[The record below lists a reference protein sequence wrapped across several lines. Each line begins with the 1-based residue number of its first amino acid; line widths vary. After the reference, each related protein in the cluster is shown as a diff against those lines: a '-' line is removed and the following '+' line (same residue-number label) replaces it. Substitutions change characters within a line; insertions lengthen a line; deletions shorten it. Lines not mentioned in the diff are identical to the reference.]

1 MKKAT
6 PRRYK
11 YNSEKNI
18 RITNVSVAI
27 PFSIDIMSESLLLE
41 NEHHNRIYG
50 GSPLNPQYKGMII
63 FDLLQA
69 IISIFSCLLSYID
82 IVSENMAAF

>member
-18 RITNVSVAI
+18 RITNVSVATI
-27 PFSIDIMSESLLLE
+27 
-41 NEHHNRIYG
+41 
-50 GSPLNPQYKGMII
+50 QGMII
-63 FDLLQA
+63 FDLLQV
-69 IISIFSCLLSYID
+69 IVSIFSCLLSYID
-82 IVSENMAAF
+82 VVLESSVAF

>member
-18 RITNVSVAI
+18 RVTNVSVATI
-27 PFSIDIMSESLLLE
+27 
-41 NEHHNRIYG
+41 
-50 GSPLNPQYKGMII
+50 QGMII
-63 FDLLQA
+63 FDLLQV
-69 IISIFSCLLSYID
+69 IVSIFSCLLSYID
-82 IVSENMAAF
+82 VVLESSVAF

>member
-1 MKKAT
+1 MGVASAIMKKAT

-18 RITNVSVAI
+18 RV
-27 PFSIDIMSESLLLE
+27 
-41 NEHHNRIYG
+41 
-50 GSPLNPQYKGMII
+50 I

-69 IISIFSCLLSYID
+69 ITSIFSCLFAYVG
-82 IVSENMAAF
+82 IVPESLIAF

>member
-1 MKKAT
+1 MGVASAIMKKAT

-18 RITNVSVAI
+18 RV
-27 PFSIDIMSESLLLE
+27 
-41 NEHHNRIYG
+41 
-50 GSPLNPQYKGMII
+50 I

-69 IISIFSCLLSYID
+69 IISIFSCLFTYIG
-82 IVSENMAAF
+82 IVQDGLITF

>member
-1 MKKAT
+1 MGVASAIMKKAT

-18 RITNVSVAI
+18 RVTNVSVATI
-27 PFSIDIMSESLLLE
+27 
-41 NEHHNRIYG
+41 
-50 GSPLNPQYKGMII
+50 QGMII

>member
-1 MKKAT
+1 MLQSSWFNG
-6 PRRYK
+6 YK
-11 YNSEKNI
+11 PGSQ
-18 RITNVSVAI
+18 
-27 PFSIDIMSESLLLE
+27 LL
-41 NEHHNRIYG
+41 NHVGFYPQHHNRIYG

>member
-1 MKKAT
+1 MGVASAIMKKAT

-18 RITNVSVAI
+18 RVTNVSVAI

-41 NEHHNRIYG
+41 NEHFN
-50 GSPLNPQYKGMII
+50 LNII
-63 FDLLQA
+63 IGF
-69 IISIFSCLLSYID
+69 
-82 IVSENMAAF
+82 MAALRSILNTKV

>member
-18 RITNVSVAI
+18 RVTNVSVATI
-27 PFSIDIMSESLLLE
+27 
-41 NEHHNRIYG
+41 
-50 GSPLNPQYKGMII
+50 QGMII

-69 IISIFSCLLSYID
+69 IASIFSCLFAYIGVVPDSLVAFNISFVTD
-82 IVSENMAAF
+82 IIEKNADRGYVD

>member
-1 MKKAT
+1 MGVASAIMKKAT

-27 PFSIDIMSESLLLE
+27 FM
-41 NEHHNRIYG
+41 
-50 GSPLNPQYKGMII
+50 
-63 FDLLQA
+63 
-69 IISIFSCLLSYID
+69 
-82 IVSENMAAF
+82 V

>member
-18 RITNVSVAI
+18 RVTNMSVATI
-27 PFSIDIMSESLLLE
+27 
-41 NEHHNRIYG
+41 
-50 GSPLNPQYKGMII
+50 QGMII
-63 FDLLQA
+63 FDLLQV
-69 IISIFSCLLSYID
+69 IVSIFSCLLSYID
-82 IVSENMAAF
+82 VVLESSVAF

>member
-1 MKKAT
+1 MGVASAIMKKAT

-18 RITNVSVAI
+18 RITNVSVATI
-27 PFSIDIMSESLLLE
+27 
-41 NEHHNRIYG
+41 
-50 GSPLNPQYKGMII
+50 QGMII
-63 FDLLQA
+63 FDLLQV
-69 IISIFSCLLSYID
+69 IVSIFSCLLSYID